1 MHDTSK
7 MGFATRQIHTGAIKV
22 PGIAPLATPIFQSS
36 TFVFDSAAQGAARF
50 AGNEK
55 GYIYTRL
62 GNPNSQQVADKL
74 ASLEGAEAALVLS
87 SGMGAI
93 TTAFWTL
100 LKAGDHVLADETLY
114 GCTFAFLNHGISR
127 YGVEVTFT
135 DFSDMKNIEK
145 NLRPNTKVVY
155 FESPCNP
162 TMKLNDI
169 QSIAALA
176 HKTLPG
182 VMVIVD
188 NTFCTPYIQRPLSL
202 GADAVVHSG
211 TKYLNGHG
219 DVISGMIAG
228 SAEYIHECAMFGLK
242 DMTGAV
248 LSPFDSYLI
257 SRGMKTLDIRMEKHC
272 KNAMAVAEFLEAH
285 PKVAQVYYPGLK
297 SNRYY
302 ELAKKQMR
310 LPGGIMA
317 FELAADRAT
326 SEKFINSL
334 ELCTLAVSLG
344 DAETLIEHPAS
355 MTHSAY
361 SPAELKEAGIGE
373 SLIRLSVGLEDA
385 DDIIADLR
393 AALDRI

>member
-7 MGFATRQIHTGAIKV
+7 MGFATRQIHTGAIKI

-50 AGNEK
+50 AGDEK

-74 ASLEGAEAALVLS
+74 ASLEGAEAALALS

-100 LKAGDHVLADETLY
+100 LKAGDHVLADDTLY

-127 YGVEVTFT
+127 YGVDVTFT

-145 NLRPNTKVVY
+145 NLRPNTKAVY

-169 QSIAALA
+169 EGIAALA
-176 HKTLPG
+176 HKKVPG

-272 KNAMAVAEFLEAH
+272 ANAMAVAEFLQAH
-285 PKVAQVYYPGLK
+285 KKVAHVYYPGLK
-297 SNRYY
+297 SNKYY

-344 DAETLIEHPAS
+344 DAETLVEHPAS

-361 SPAELKEAGIGE
+361 SPEELKEAGIGE

-385 DDIIADLR
+385 QDIIADLK